1 MMQDARRAPATAPAR
16 PPDPAGRYA
25 ALEERI
31 LDRDQIGASEVYYDL
46 LREGRPLDEMLL
58 EAVRIHGPY
67 THVPYHERIDDGFV
81 NFVNN
86 DHCLLSARAT
96 LNLVRMLPPEAAGLA
111 MAQTVWYVPTGLDI
125 WNQKILKMPGHY
137 ARGGALPPGP
147 PPPPVVHWPDQAPEY
162 PEGPIRERLGHW
174 LTLVQRG
181 QVVDAY
187 RVFLGLMEEPEHRR
201 EVLGELVFAGL
212 IDVQDRMLLNRS
224 YTTGHKG
231 YRARATVEL
240 GEAIGWDRAHPVLYA
255 GALDMAVGPR
265 WYSTYEMACNAITV
279 YVEEERISAIPYAG
293 TTERERALLAN
304 AEPLGAAERDDL
316 VRRLVRAPEPAG
328 IERVAELLRAGKR
341 LRDLLDAIRIG
352 AAQTVLETRNPNNFS
367 MSQHCYQYVSTHG
380 WFLENFTHRHQV
392 KLIFLA
398 AAFLERTAHHQAH
411 TGDMEERGAVRAP
424 AGAERLEPDA
434 ILDRVE
440 AAAIALDMDASTA
453 WTRAYLDSGA
463 DRGRLVERLALVA
476 CRTGNDPHNQEIAQ
490 CMLEDCVRGRTEDPD
505 RVLLACAHHTAGH
518 RKYGDYLEAGRRFG
532 AAFGLPALQG

>member
-1 MMQDARRAPATAPAR
+1 MTHAGQSAPAPGRAAGSA
-16 PPDPAGRYA
+16 AGRYA

-31 LDRDQIGASEVYYDL
+31 LDRDQAGASEVYYDL

-111 MAQTVWYVPTGLDI
+111 MAQTVWYIPTGLDI

-137 ARGGALPPGP
+137 ARGGELPPGP
-147 PPPPVVHWPDQAPEY
+147 PPPPEIHWPDQEPEY
-162 PEGPIRERLGHW
+162 LEGPIRERLGHW

-181 QVVDAY
+181 RVADAY

-201 EVLGELVFAGL
+201 EVLAELVFAGL

-304 AEPLGAAERDDL
+304 AEPLSAAERKDL
-316 VRRLVRAPEPAG
+316 VRRLVREPEPAG
-328 IERVAELLRAGKR
+328 IERIAELLRAGKR
-341 LRDLLDAIRIG
+341 LRDLLDAIRTG
-352 AAQTVLETRNPNNFS
+352 AAQTVLETRNSNNFS

-380 WFLENFTHRHQV
+380 WFMEHFAHRHQV
-392 KLIFLA
+392 KLLFLA

-411 TGDMEERGAVRAP
+411 TGDMEDRGAIRAP
-424 AGAERLEPDA
+424 AGSDRLDPEA
-434 ILDRVE
+434 ILDHVE
-440 AAAIALDMDASTA
+440 AAAVALDMEASTA

-463 DRGRLVERLALVA
+463 DRMRLVERLALAA

-490 CMLEDCVRGRTEDPD
+490 CMLEDCVRGRTEDAD

-518 RKYGDYLEAGRRFG
+518 RKYGDFLEADRRFR
-532 AAFGLPALQG
+532 AAFGLSALQG

>member
-1 MMQDARRAPATAPAR
+1 MTHAGQSAPAPGRAAGSA
-16 PPDPAGRYA
+16 AGRYA

-31 LDRDQIGASEVYYDL
+31 LDRDQAGASEVYYDL

-96 LNLVRMLPPEAAGLA
+96 LNLVRMLPPEVAGLA
-111 MAQTVWYVPTGLDI
+111 MAQTVWYIPTGLDI

-137 ARGGALPPGP
+137 ARGGELPPGP
-147 PPPPVVHWPDQAPEY
+147 PPPPEIHWPDQEPEY
-162 PEGPIRERLGHW
+162 LEGPIRERLGHW

-181 QVVDAY
+181 RVADAY

-201 EVLGELVFAGL
+201 EVLAELVFAGL

-304 AEPLGAAERDDL
+304 AEPLSAAERKDL
-316 VRRLVRAPEPAG
+316 VRRLVREPEPAG
-328 IERVAELLRAGKR
+328 IERIAELLRAGKR
-341 LRDLLDAIRIG
+341 LRDLLDAIRTG

-380 WFLENFTHRHQV
+380 WFMEHFAHRHQV
-392 KLIFLA
+392 KLLFLA

-411 TGDMEERGAVRAP
+411 TGDMEDRGAIRAP
-424 AGAERLEPDA
+424 AGSDRLDPEA
-434 ILDRVE
+434 ILDHVE
-440 AAAIALDMDASTA
+440 AAAVALDMEASTA

-463 DRGRLVERLALVA
+463 DRMRLVERLALAA

-490 CMLEDCVRGRTEDPD
+490 CMLEDCVRGRTEDAD

-518 RKYGDYLEAGRRFG
+518 RKYGDFLEADRRFR
-532 AAFGLPALQG
+532 AAFGLSALQG